1 MSLLINTK
9 DAFFEMSAETRYLYL
24 FMPSV
29 VLLLLFVVGLS
40 SAPPVYV
47 SVWGFFLICS
57 ILAERFSRACESAF
71 NENHKVKLDEII
83 KREIL
88 RYGGS
93 ENVERDFWKS
103 NASRESLR
111 DIVPDEMIDSPLVS
125 SSRVW
130 GRAGNLGLFVF
141 IGLPMIGV
149 GILAYL
155 SSAAE

>member
-1 MSLLINTK
+1 MSLLINSK
-9 DAFFEMSAETRYLYL
+9 DAFFEMSVGTRYLYL

-29 VLLLLFVVGLS
+29 ILLLLFVVSNSLAS
-40 SAPPVYV
+40 SPYKL
-47 SVWGFFLICS
+47 VWGFFLICS

-71 NENHKVKLDEII
+71 NENHKAKLDEII
-83 KREIL
+83 MGEVL

-111 DIVPDEMIDSPLVS
+111 DIVPDEMIDSPLVP
-125 SSRVW
+125 SSRFW
-130 GRAGNLGLFVF
+130 GKVGKLGMFLFIV
-141 IGLPMIGV
+141 LPIIAV
-149 GILAYL
+149 GIIAFL

>member
-9 DAFFEMSAETRYLYL
+9 DAFFEISVETRYLYL

-29 VLLLLFVVGLS
+29 VLLLLFVVGISL
-40 SAPPVYV
+40 APPAYV
-47 SVWGFFLICS
+47 SAWGFFLMCS
-57 ILAERFSRACESAF
+57 ILAECFSRACERAF

-83 KREIL
+83 KREVL
-88 RYGGS
+88 RYGGNR
-93 ENVERDFWKS
+93 NVERDFWKS

-130 GRAGNLGLFVF
+130 GRVGNSGMFVF
-141 IGLPMIGV
+141 IGLPMIAV
-149 GILAYL
+149 GIVLYL
-155 SSAAE
+155 SSAVE